1 MARNVIGELLLSKV
15 INDNDVSALNRHGI
29 SREMFPVASERDAYD
44 FIINYSRTNE
54 GNAPSFAT
62 VIDNVPEFD
71 YIPSTE
77 DSFTYLSKELKKKK
91 LQVEQANFINNKLS
105 QLWEAADKANDPEGF
120 ANDIIEAFTEIKHA
134 NRISGK
140 AGHLLEHA
148 GDWYLTEFYE
158 RKQGKSIN
166 FWESHFPRLNEIIG
180 GGYQEGNMITWYAK
194 SGRGKSTITL
204 MEGLEAAY
212 QGANVLFWVLE
223 MPKYEFASRALS
235 FISAKHQLNKS
246 VIDGVDYL
254 AGFNVQQL
262 TKASFNT
269 VADEQDFVDFVTN
282 LNKYLEGSIT
292 IRAIDDEDFVD
303 RSVRALE
310 RDIVETEAS
319 VVIVDPIYYMDYE
332 KNTSKTTGGDAAA
345 TSKALRKLAGRTRVV
360 MHVITQAEEDSSE
373 STGSD
378 REICL
383 PKRSQVKK
391 TMAVLEDAALVLAF
405 DSADGRFAIG
415 VNKGRNGGEG
425 EEVEGI
431 FLPSIGYIEESNQEA
446 VEELFGGSDIE
457 F

>member
-15 INDNDVSALNRHGI
+15 INENDVSALNRHGI

-71 YIPSTE
+71 YLPSTE

-91 LQVEQANFINNKLS
+91 LQVEQANFINNKLA

-120 ANDIIEAFTEIKHA
+120 ANDMIEAFTEIKHA

-166 FWESHFPRLNEIIG
+166 FLESSFKGLNQIIG
-180 GGYQEGNMITWYAK
+180 GGYQEGNMVTWYGR

-235 FISAKHQLNKS
+235 FISAKHQLKKS
-246 VIDGVDYL
+246 VIDGTDYL
-254 AGFNVQQL
+254 AGFSTKDL
-262 TKASFNT
+262 TKASFSSM
-269 VADEQDFVDFVTN
+269 DEEQDFVDFVTE
-282 LNKYLEGSIT
+282 LNNYVEGSIT

-310 RDIVETEAS
+310 RDIVESEAN
-319 VVIVDPIYYMDYE
+319 VVVVDPFYYMSYD
-332 KNTSKTTGGDAAA
+332 KNTSKTAGGDAAA
-345 TSKALRKLAGRTRVV
+345 TSKALRKLAGRTKVV
-360 MHVITQAEEDSSE
+360 LHVITQAEEDDSE
-373 STGSD
+373 KQGSE
-378 REICL
+378 RELNI

-391 TMAVLEDAALVLAF
+391 TKAVLEDASLVLAF
-405 DSADGRFAIG
+405 DSVDGIFG
-415 VNKGRNGGEG
+415 LEVSKGRAGGEG
-425 EEVEGI
+425 ESIEGI
-431 FLPSIGYIEESNQEA
+431 FLPSIGYIKESNQEA
-446 VEELFGGSDIE
+446 VEELFGGEGFE